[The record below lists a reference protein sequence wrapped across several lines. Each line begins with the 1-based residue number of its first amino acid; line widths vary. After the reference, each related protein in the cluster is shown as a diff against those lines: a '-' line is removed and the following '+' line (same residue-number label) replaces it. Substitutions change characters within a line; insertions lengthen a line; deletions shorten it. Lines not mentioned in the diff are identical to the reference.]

1 MKTKFIDMIRSRIEE
16 AKIEGF
22 SGVEIEI
29 FMRIQEINQ
38 ELLNDLAAEGNDV
51 IYVEESDDIFPKLLI
66 SWDWFL
72 I

>member
-66 SWDWFL
+66 SWD
-72 I
+72 

>member
-1 MKTKFIDMIRSRIEE
+1 MKKNFIDMIRSRIEE

-29 FMRIQEINQ
+29 FIRIQEINQ

-66 SWDWFL
+66 SWD
-72 I
+72 

>member
-38 ELLNDLAAEGNDV
+38 ELLNDIAAEGNDV

-66 SWDWFL
+66 SWD
-72 I
+72 

>member
-1 MKTKFIDMIRSRIEE
+1 MKKKFIDMIRSKIDE
-16 AKIEGF
+16 AKSEGF

-38 ELLNDLAAEGNDV
+38 ELLSDLAAEGNDV

-66 SWDWFL
+66 SWD
-72 I
+72 